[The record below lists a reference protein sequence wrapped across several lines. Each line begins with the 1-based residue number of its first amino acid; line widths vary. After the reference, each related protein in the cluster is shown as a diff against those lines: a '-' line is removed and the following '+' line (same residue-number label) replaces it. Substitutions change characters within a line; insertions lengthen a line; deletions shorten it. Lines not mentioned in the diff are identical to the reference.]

1 MICMFIEGNLK
12 GGTEENSRKIE
23 REKILQYNFK

>member
-1 MICMFIEGNLK
+1 MICMFIEANLK

-23 REKILQYNFK
+23 RKKILQYN